1 MCVISSSRVRIS
13 AKYVLQQRRFRASL
27 RYLPQTFAICLKP
40 SLFASNLRCLRYTMR
55 LETKEGM
62 PTRVSRLEQTLN
74 KPKVVLVVGVL
85 AVALNVL
92 LYFGLFLPRMTP
104 LIAHI
109 NPIGTSLPEA
119 ISKSDPVD
127 GSKSDSESSSN
138 SGPEV
143 SSKSDSESSS
153 NSGPEVSSKSD
164 SESSSNSGSEGSL
177 ASETDPPPADSP
189 PTNSPSGSPP
199 ELPPLPTAPE
209 VQYQ

>member
-1 MCVISSSRVRIS
+1 
-13 AKYVLQQRRFRASL
+13 
-27 RYLPQTFAICLKP
+27 
-40 SLFASNLRCLRYTMR
+40 
-55 LETKEGM
+55 
-62 PTRVSRLEQTLN
+62 VSRLEQTLN
-74 KPKVVLVVGVL
+74 KPIVVLVVGVI

-104 LIAHI
+104 LITHI

-119 ISKSDPVD
+119 IRMSDPEASSNTHPED
-127 GSKSDSESSSN
+127 GSKSDSESST

-143 SSKSDSESSS
+143 SSKSGSESR
-153 NSGPEVSSKSD
+153 
-164 SESSSNSGSEGSL
+164 SNSGSEGSL